1 MQLLEKRYIFLGSI
15 IDMPFLGV
23 NLRLEVIELLT
34 ENSLKKI
41 GRICARTALKISST
55 TLEGRFSDNSIEAFE
70 YAARAV
76 KALKE
81 AGDFGEP
88 EAAQAVQNAAIAG
101 FNSINTPSSLGGL
114 KYQVSRTDGKIIFNL
129 NCF

>member
-1 MQLLEKRYIFLGSI
+1 MQLLEKRYLLLGSV
-15 IDMPFLGV
+15 IDLPFLGV

-55 TLEGRFSDNSIEAFE
+55 TLERRFSDTSSETFE

-76 KALKE
+76 EALKE
-81 AGDFGEP
+81 SEDFGEP
-88 EAAQAVQNAAIAG
+88 EAVQAVQNAAIAG
-101 FNSINTPSSLGGL
+101 FNSLKTPSSLGGL
-114 KYQVSRTDGKIIFNL
+114 KYQVSRTDGKIIFKL
-129 NCF
+129 NCL

>member
-1 MQLLEKRYIFLGSI
+1 MQILEKRYLFLGSV
-15 IDMPFLGV
+15 IDLPFLGV

-34 ENSLKKI
+34 ENSSNTI
-41 GRICARTALKISST
+41 GRICTRTALKISST
-55 TLEGRFSDNSIEAFE
+55 TLERRFAENSSKTFE

-76 KALKE
+76 EALKE

-101 FNSINTPSSLGGL
+101 FNSMKTPSSLGGL
-114 KYQVSRTDGKIIFNL
+114 KYQVSRTHGKIIFKL
-129 NCF
+129 N